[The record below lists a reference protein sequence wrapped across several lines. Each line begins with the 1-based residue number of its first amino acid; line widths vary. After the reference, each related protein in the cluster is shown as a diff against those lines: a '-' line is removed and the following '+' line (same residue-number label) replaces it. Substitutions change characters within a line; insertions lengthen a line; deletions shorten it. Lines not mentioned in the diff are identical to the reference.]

1 MFDNVLRRRLWVSMP
16 SASLPS
22 ASLPSASC
30 KCISRRRLNLSSR
43 AEVSEGI
50 QEKGVAETELLPLTV
65 DEEDGVD
72 FSLVELGSEA
82 PELKERVYQVLRT
95 RVHIKGDFLH
105 ASLDNVHHGVRNTD
119 IASVFFARPLG
130 ALTKL
135 PMQIFVLVFGVYF
148 VPSIVEGFKP
158 QYLDETRHFR
168 FSTLETRVPQATIA
182 DVGISKL
189 SLLFTSIPRDLQRPG
204 RRSIS
209 HLTCNIDEI

>member
-1 MFDNVLRRRLWVSMP
+1 MQVEVVEEP
-16 SASLPS
+16 ELPTP
-22 ASLPSASC
+22 LPDA
-30 KCISRRRLNLSSR
+30 I
-43 AEVSEGI
+43 
-50 QEKGVAETELLPLTV
+50 
-65 DEEDGVD
+65 DGVD
-72 FSLVELGSEA
+72 SSLGELDYET

-95 RVHIKGDFLH
+95 RVHIRGDFLH
-105 ASLDNVHHGVRNTD
+105 ASLDKIHHGVRNTD